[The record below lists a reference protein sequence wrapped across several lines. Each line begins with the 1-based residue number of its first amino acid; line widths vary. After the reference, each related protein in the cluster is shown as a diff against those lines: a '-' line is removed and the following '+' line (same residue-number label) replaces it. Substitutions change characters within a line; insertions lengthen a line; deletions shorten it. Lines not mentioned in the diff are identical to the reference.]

1 MIEGYQSVCR
11 ARLEQVYNEEVR
23 DLLAP
28 GGSARPLEVSA
39 LAAGALPA
47 GDALG
52 VKGLAVPML
61 LSLSS
66 FITMLRTGAGCLA

>member
-1 MIEGYQSVCR
+1 MPEQGSERDTSAAV
-11 ARLEQVYNEEVR
+11 EQVYIEEVR

-47 GDALG
+47 GDAL
-52 VKGLAVPML
+52 
-61 LSLSS
+61 
-66 FITMLRTGAGCLA
+66 